1 MYIRVKKKLD
11 INCNYQIISYRP
23 KEILIK
29 KKNTYDFLI
38 YLFLKPNE
46 KRVFICETKQY
57 LQQIVIYFLIVKL
70 MTNTC

>member
-11 INCNYQIISYRP
+11 MNCNYQIISYRP
-23 KEILIK
+23 KEVLIK
-29 KKNTYDFLI
+29 KKHLGFFI
-38 YLFLKPNE
+38 FLFLKPNE
-46 KRVFICETKQY
+46 KRVFICEKKQY